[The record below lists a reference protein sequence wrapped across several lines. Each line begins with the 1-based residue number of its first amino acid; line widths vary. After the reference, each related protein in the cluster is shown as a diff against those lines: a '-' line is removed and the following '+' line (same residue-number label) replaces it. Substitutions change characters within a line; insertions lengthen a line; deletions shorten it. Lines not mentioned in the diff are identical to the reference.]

1 MKRLHNIVHYIIAKA
16 DYKKLGKTK
25 LNKILWFAD
34 REFMRTKMDTI
45 THSEYIKMPFGPIP
59 KKIDKILE
67 ALKRE
72 QKIVAK
78 EIAIGTT
85 TQKSFISIKE
95 PDISMFKPEEISV
108 LDKYIYG
115 ISENF
120 TAGEISEIS
129 HNEDWELA
137 NIGEV
142 IPVESV
148 FGDDINQD
156 ITLDDIKEAKAFFDS
171 FNSK

>member
-1 MKRLHNIVHYIIAKA
+1 MKRLHDIVHYIIAKA

-34 REFMRTKMDTI
+34 RDFMRTHIDTI
-45 THSEYIKMPFGPIP
+45 THSEYIKMQFGPVP
-59 KKIDKILE
+59 KKIDKILK
-67 ALKRE
+67 AL
-72 QKIVAK
+72 IK
-78 EIAIGTT
+78 ENNIILKEVPIGDTI
-85 TQKSFISIKE
+85 QKSYISIVE

-120 TAGEISEIS
+120 TANKISEIS
-129 HNEDWELA
+129 HGEDWQMVK
-137 NIGEV
+137 IGEV

-148 FGDDINQD
+148 FGNEINQD
-156 ITLDDIKEAKAFFDS
+156 VTPDDIEEARAFFDS
-171 FNSK
+171 INS